1 MATTV
6 AGSGTTASRRP
17 PARRSLGVLGVLG
30 LLLSGLGS
38 FLLVSGVLLRFAVAG
53 NVVRFPL
60 NEYQIAVLLARN
72 VSYFSSSQAKE
83 LTGIPMRVTVTT
95 EGDNAASTD
104 SRAVWNQFSSYIDL
118 KNAVPYDAVTQRSA
132 FDRRSGEAITC
143 CGASVS
149 SAAGTYTGPQSGQ
162 AFTWPI
168 GAGKQPYQVFDTVLH
183 RPVTADFTSTATIAG
198 IPVNQYTEQVR
209 AAKVGTQKLPGQ
221 LVGLKGQATVTLDE
235 FYQTTTHFW
244 VDPVTGTVLDEDR
257 NEKLTLRDSGGVQR
271 LVLLQGDFQTTG
283 PTVTKIANADRPHR
297 SAIVAITT
305 TVPLLL
311 GIAGAVFLAAGILLS
326 MGRRRR
332 PSRSTPRYE
341 TVGMVP

>member
-6 AGSGTTASRRP
+6 AGSGATTSRRP
-17 PARRSLGVLGVLG
+17 PARRSLGVLGALG
-30 LLLSGLGS
+30 LVLSGLGS
-38 FLLVSGVLLRFAVAG
+38 FLLVSGVLLRFVVAG
-53 NVVRFPL
+53 HVVRFPL
-60 NEYQIAVLLARN
+60 NEYQIVTMAARN
-72 VSYFSSSQAKE
+72 VTYFSSPQAKE
-83 LTGIPMRVTVTT
+83 LTGIPMQVTVTT
-95 EGDNAASTD
+95 EGDSAASTD

-118 KNAVPYDAVTQRSA
+118 KNHVPYDAVTQRSA

-168 GAGKQPYQVFDTVLH
+168 GAGKGPFQVFDTILH
-183 RPVTADFTSTATIAG
+183 RPVTATFTGNATIAG
-198 IPVNQYTEQVR
+198 IPVNRYTEQIS
-209 AAKVGTQKLPGQ
+209 AARVGTQKLPGQ

-235 FYQTTTHFW
+235 YYQTTTQFW

-257 NEKLTLRDSGGVQR
+257 NLKITLRDAGGVQR
-271 LVLLQGDFQTTG
+271 LVLLQGDFQTRG
-283 PTVTKIANADRPHR
+283 SSVAKVVTADRPHR

-311 GIAGAVFLAAGILLS
+311 GISGAVILAAGILLS
-326 MGRRRR
+326 AGRRRR